1 VVCSGESTDVFVVG
15 GGPAGLATAI
25 AARQQ
30 GFEVT
35 LADGAAPPIEKPCGE
50 GMMPEAFASLRA
62 LGVELS
68 PMEGFRF
75 RGICFAQENVW
86 VRADFPD
93 GQGIGLRRPLLHER
107 LVARAEECGVRML
120 WKTPVT
126 GIDDSGVQLS
136 SRRIRARWI
145 VGTDGQGSRVR
156 RWAGLDQM
164 ARCKQRYATRR
175 HYRVRPWSDYME
187 IHWGQKAQAYVT
199 PLGEKEVCVVMIAER
214 PEYAAFDRAIEELPA
229 LANKL
234 EGAELSSRDRGAL
247 TMMRTLRHVQCGN
260 VALVGDASGGVDA
273 ITGEGLRLAFQQA
286 FALADTMK
294 HEDLPGYER
303 AHRQIMRRTML
314 MGSLMLWLG
323 RNPKI
328 RRRVVRALD
337 GKPELFE
344 GLIATHLGHASA
356 RELLFTGAS
365 LGWRLLAV

>member
-50 GMMPEAFASLRA
+50 GMMPEAWEALRA
-62 LGVELS
+62 LGVEIG
-68 PMEGFRF
+68 PADGFRF
-75 RGICFAQENVW
+75 RGICFAQENVR
-86 VRADFPD
+86 VCADFPD

-107 LVARAEECGVRML
+107 LVAQAEACGVRML

-136 SRRIRARWI
+136 TRRIRAKWI

-156 RWAGLDQM
+156 RWAALDQT

-175 HYRVRPWSDYME
+175 HYRVRPWSEYME
-187 IHWGQKAQAYVT
+187 IHWGVTAQAYVT
-199 PLGEKEVCVVMIAER
+199 PIGDKEVCVVMIAER

-229 LANKL
+229 LRNKL
-234 EGAELSSRDRGAL
+234 AGAQLSSRERGAL
-247 TMMRTLRHVQCGN
+247 TMMRTLRRVQRGN

-273 ITGEGLRLAFQQA
+273 ITGEGLRLTFQQA
-286 FALADTMK
+286 FALADAMK
-294 HEDLPGYER
+294 QGDLPGYEQ

-328 RRRVVRALD
+328 CRRAVRALD
-337 GKPELFE
+337 GKPELFA

-356 RELLFTGAS
+356 KELLFTGAN